1 MKNIVDKWMSNT
13 ASQLKSFGVE
23 EVYIRRLSPPELFL
37 IVTDRQTIEKE
48 FENWKVQREILKEI
62 GCDDVSVGTRSSF
75 NFCGGKK
82 WDWELLNKN
91 EQHFIKNVLAF
102 FAGSDGIVF
111 ENCKFDNE
119 MIEIDTDSSVTFL
132 GMEEQKEEKNKVR
145 IQELLQKRKQRENK
159 L

>member
-1 MKNIVDKWMSNT
+1 MKAWCGSGLVIFFVNHFFRT
-13 ASQLKSFGVE
+13 GRA
-23 EVYIRRLSPPELFL
+23 
-37 IVTDRQTIEKE
+37 VTLNDLY
-48 FENWKVQREILKEI
+48 KVLGI
-62 GCDDVSVGTRSSF
+62 
-75 NFCGGKK
+75 
-82 WDWELLNKN
+82 
-91 EQHFIKNVLAF
+91 
-102 FAGSDGIVF
+102 DGIVF